1 MYMDYK
7 NMITS
12 ARNAGVAT
20 EKIMWQS
27 IDGLNEM
34 LCKMKEEHPDMFWK
48 FMREQHGIMYSNH
61 YDEAFALYDVSMIR
75 YTDRSGKKCEGGYW
89 TMEQIESATKGLAF
103 PSNTTKWDKYV
114 AFNGFYADTC
124 TVLEDEFIVKT
135 AHKFFFADEDAPSG
149 KIWLYMKAMYEG
161 K

>member
-75 YTDRSGKKCEGGYW
+75 RTVPARSAKAAIGQWSRLNLQPRGLRSRPTRPNGTSTLLSTGFMQTLVRFLKTSLLSKLHTSSFLPMRTLLLERYGYT
-89 TMEQIESATKGLAF
+89 
-103 PSNTTKWDKYV
+103 
-114 AFNGFYADTC
+114 
-124 TVLEDEFIVKT
+124 
-135 AHKFFFADEDAPSG
+135 
-149 KIWLYMKAMYEG
+149 
-161 K
+161 